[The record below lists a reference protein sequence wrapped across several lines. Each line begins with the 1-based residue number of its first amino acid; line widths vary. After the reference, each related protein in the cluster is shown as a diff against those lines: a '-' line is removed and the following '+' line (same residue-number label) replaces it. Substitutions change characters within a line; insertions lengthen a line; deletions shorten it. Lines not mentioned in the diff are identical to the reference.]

1 MPVAAAERRAFWL
14 YWASTTTSYLGDG
27 IRFVALPLLAATL
40 TSSPAQVASIALA
53 AGLPW
58 PIFGLIA
65 GVVVDRLDKNQLLL
79 TTQAMRAALGFVTA
93 FGVATGHVSLI
104 LLAVFAFT
112 LNIGEVLYD
121 IALHSYLPALV
132 PEAMLQ
138 RANSRL
144 ITAEIRICFAGVTGW
159 TAPPILAAIDASDD
173 LTLTSGVSRSAAG
186 QGAVYA
192 TAAAALAA
200 APADVLVD
208 FTSAAAVRGN
218 VRAAIEAGVHVVI
231 GTSGLTAD
239 DYAEIDRLAR
249 DRGVGVIAAGNFS
262 VMAAVLRHAAA
273 MAARHLGHWEIID
286 YASDTKPDVPSGT
299 ARDLAETLGQVREP
313 GSAVPLDELEGPVEA
328 RGAGIGG
335 ARVHSVRLPSFVVS
349 TEVVFGGPGERLIMR
364 HDPGLTPA
372 PYVAGTLLAV
382 RRVADAVGV
391 RRGLDSLLFED

>member
-1 MPVAAAERRAFWL
+1 M
-14 YWASTTTSYLGDG
+14 
-27 IRFVALPLLAATL
+27 I
-40 TSSPAQVASIALA
+40 
-53 AGLPW
+53 
-58 PIFGLIA
+58 
-65 GVVVDRLDKNQLLL
+65 N
-79 TTQAMRAALGFVTA
+79 
-93 FGVATGHVSLI
+93 
-104 LLAVFAFT
+104 
-112 LNIGEVLYD
+112 
-121 IALHSYLPALV
+121 
-132 PEAMLQ
+132 
-138 RANSRL
+138 
-144 ITAEIRICFAGVTGW
+144 ICFAGVTGW
-159 TAPPILAAIDASDD
+159 TAPPILAAIEEADD

-186 QGAVYA
+186 QGAVYGTVA
-192 TAAAALAA
+192 EALAA

-208 FTSAAAVRGN
+208 FTSAAAVRGH
-218 VRAAIEAGVHVVI
+218 VRAAIEAGAHVVI

-328 RGAGIGG
+328 RGAEIGG

-382 RRVADAVGV
+382 RRVAGAVGV
-391 RRGLDSLLFED
+391 RRGLDSLLFGDPA